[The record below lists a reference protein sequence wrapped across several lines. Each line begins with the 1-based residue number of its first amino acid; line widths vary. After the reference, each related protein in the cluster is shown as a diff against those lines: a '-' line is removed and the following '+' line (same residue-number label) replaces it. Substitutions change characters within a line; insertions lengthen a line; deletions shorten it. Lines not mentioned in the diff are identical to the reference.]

1 MRTQKQID
9 NALKAAYI
17 EINNIVALMFI
28 KKNLSEFLDTTED
41 ILINAY
47 VMGAK
52 DTLEMLG
59 EDTAEIDELN
69 IIPSMQSALNHTTEG
84 LTYRNRIILGF
95 FEYSTKEMQ
104 RLVGNEYHLMYCSG
118 QNDIAKSYEAT
129 TGKRV
134 YKTWH
139 TMKDSKVRDTHA
151 YLEDESIPLDDY
163 FYTWDGDKARFP
175 GDFEKPENVINC
187 RCILTYS
194 VL

>member
-69 IIPSMQSALNHTTEG
+69 IIPSMQTALNHTTEG

-129 TGKRV
+129 NGKRV

-139 TMKDSKVRDTHA
+139 TMKDDKVRDTHA

>member
-69 IIPSMQSALNHTTEG
+69 IIPSMQTALNHTTEG

-139 TMKDSKVRDTHA
+139 TMQDAKVRDTHA